1 MSKAANTMPRNDDPK
16 AVPPESRFLRALSR
30 IARKSKLTVAS
41 AILVLV
47 ILFVAAFAP
56 LIAPQDPLRADYR
69 SILEPPSSEHILGT
83 DEVGRDILSR
93 LIYGTRISISI
104 GLLALVVGLV
114 IGVST
119 GLLTGYFG
127 GAVDF
132 VGMRFIDVLLSFP
145 GILLAILISATFGAG
160 LFPVVIAIG
169 LYSVPTF
176 ARITR
181 GSVLAVKQMGYVE
194 AARAVG
200 ASTPR
205 IMVRHILANILGPIL
220 VYSTLRMGSAV
231 LTTAFLSFLGVGV
244 APPTPEWGLMVNTA
258 RNFMR
263 DAPHVILFPGLAIF
277 VTVLVF
283 NLLGDGLRD
292 IFDVKQQ

>member
-1 MSKAANTMPRNDDPK
+1 MNEAPATMSTPGDRLRANEPRL
-16 AVPPESRFLRALSR
+16 LRALR
-30 IARKSKLTVAS
+30 RTVRKSKLTVVSAVLVV
-41 AILVLV
+41 AILL
-47 ILFVAAFAP
+47 VAAFAP
-56 LIAPQDPLRADYR
+56 LLAPQDPLRADYR
-69 SILEPPSSEHILGT
+69 SILQPPSAKHWLGT
-83 DEVGRDILSR
+83 DELGRDILSR
-93 LIYGTRISISI
+93 LIHGARISISI
-104 GLLALVVGLV
+104 GLLALVVGLA
-114 IGVST
+114 IGVTT
-119 GLLTGYFG
+119 GLFTGYFG

-160 LFPVVIAIG
+160 LFPVIFAIG

-194 AARAVG
+194 AARAIG

-205 IMVRHILANILGPIL
+205 IMIRHILANVLGPIL

-292 IFDVKQQ
+292 LFDVKQQ

>member
-1 MSKAANTMPRNDDPK
+1 MNEAPATMSTPDDRLRANEPRL
-16 AVPPESRFLRALSR
+16 LRALR
-30 IARKSKLTVAS
+30 RTVRKSKLTVVSAVLVV
-41 AILVLV
+41 AILL
-47 ILFVAAFAP
+47 VAAFAP
-56 LIAPQDPLRADYR
+56 LLAPQDPLRADYR
-69 SILEPPSSEHILGT
+69 SILQPPSAKHWLGT
-83 DEVGRDILSR
+83 DELGRDILSR
-93 LIYGTRISISI
+93 LIHGARISISI
-104 GLLALVVGLV
+104 GLLALVVGLA
-114 IGVST
+114 IGVTT
-119 GLLTGYFG
+119 GLFTGYFG

-160 LFPVVIAIG
+160 LFPVIFAIG

-194 AARAVG
+194 AARAIG

-205 IMVRHILANILGPIL
+205 IMIRHILANVLGPIL

-283 NLLGDGLRD
+283 ILLGDGLRD
-292 IFDVKQQ
+292 LFDVKQQ

>member
-1 MSKAANTMPRNDDPK
+1 MRRRYLKNDSTQR
-16 AVPPESRFLRALSR
+16 ESRLWRALKR
-30 IARKSKLTVAS
+30 TLRKSKLTAVS
-41 AILVLV
+41 GVLV
-47 ILFVAAFAP
+47 VLILTVALFAP
-56 LIAPQDPLRADYR
+56 QLAPKDPLRANFR
-69 SILEPPSSEHILGT
+69 TILEAPTAEHPFGT

-93 LIYGTRISISI
+93 VIFGARISISI

-114 IGVST
+114 IGVSI
-119 GLLTGYFG
+119 GLFTGYFG

-160 LFPVVIAIG
+160 LFPVILAIG

-176 ARITR
+176 SRITR
-181 GSVLAVKQMGYVE
+181 GSVLVVKEMGYVE
-194 AARAVG
+194 AARAIG

-205 IMVRHILANILGPIL
+205 ILVRHILMNVFGPIL

-263 DAPHVILFPGLAIF
+263 EAPHVILFPGLAIF

-292 IFDVKQQ
+292 LFDVKQQ